1 MPAFS
6 FTELA
11 KVQILSMMY
20 LAPTNI
26 ATTLSLHLRLKEHHR
41 RGSKHGLC
49 RLVQGHG
56 EWVPYSKWGI
66 GTYLEQNK
74 NVNYIQV
81 IRTAG
86 SGDEL

>member
-26 ATTLSLHLRLKEHHR
+26 ATTLSLHLRLKELLG
-41 RGSKHGLC
+41 RGVDKL
-49 RLVQGHG
+49 
-56 EWVPYSKWGI
+56 
-66 GTYLEQNK
+66 
-74 NVNYIQV
+74 
-81 IRTAG
+81 
-86 SGDEL
+86 